1 MMYVNHKIHMNLIDA
16 EAIPTL
22 EMVQHDQLS
31 RQVELSLYCGEE
43 QFLIP
48 EDAGVMIHYLT
59 AAGQAGV
66 YDALPDGMPAWKM
79 ENNRLTVSIS
89 PEILA
94 EEGTAAVSA
103 RLIQGIRTL
112 NTFTFLIR
120 VHKGIPTGKG
130 SEVYR
135 LCWYLAAPPVATA
148 GQFLAVASVDEN
160 GIVTGVTAVDAPE
173 IDTSFGIWGQLY
185 AQKLRITGSF
195 STDSGISVSFNNNR
209 LQKVGEPQADT
220 DGVNKAYVDRCIAE
234 AMAQK

>member
-1 MMYVNHKIHMNLIDA
+1 MYVNHKVHMNLMDA

-31 RQVELSLYCGEE
+31 RQVELSLYCGKEP
-43 QFLIP
+43 FIIP

-59 AAGQAGV
+59 AGGKSGV
-66 YDALPDGMPAWKM
+66 YDSHGDGTPAWKTTG
-79 ENNRLTVSIS
+79 NCLTVSVS
-89 PEILA
+89 PEILS
-94 EEGTAAVSA
+94 EEGTAAISA
-103 RLIQGIRTL
+103 RLIRGIRTL

-120 VHKGIPTGKG
+120 VHKGIPTGENTG
-130 SEVYR
+130 DYR

-148 GQFLAVASVDEN
+148 GQYLAVASVDEN
-160 GIVTGVTAVDAPE
+160 GVVTGVTAADAPQ

-185 AQKLRITGSF
+185 AQKLRITGTF

-220 DGVNKAYVDRCIAE
+220 DGANKAYVDRCIAE
-234 AMAQK
+234 ALAQK

>member
-1 MMYVNHKIHMNLIDA
+1 MMYVNHKVHMNLIDA

-22 EMVQHDQLS
+22 EMVKHDQMS

-79 ENNRLTVSIS
+79 EDNRLTVSIS

-120 VHKGIPTGKG
+120 VHKGIPTGEG
-130 SEVYR
+130 SEAYR
-135 LCWYLAAPPVATA
+135 LCWYLAAPP
-148 GQFLAVASVDEN
+148 GGHCRAVP
-160 GIVTGVTAVDAPE
+160 G
-173 IDTSFGIWGQLY
+173 
-185 AQKLRITGSF
+185 GSLCRRERNCYRRYGGGCPR
-195 STDSGISVSFNNNR
+195 D
-209 LQKVGEPQADT
+209 
-220 DGVNKAYVDRCIAE
+220 
-234 AMAQK
+234 